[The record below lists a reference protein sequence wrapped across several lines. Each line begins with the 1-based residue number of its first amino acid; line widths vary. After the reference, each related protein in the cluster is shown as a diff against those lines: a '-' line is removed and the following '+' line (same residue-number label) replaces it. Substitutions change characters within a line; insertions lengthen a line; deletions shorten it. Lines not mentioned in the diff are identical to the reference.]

1 MADNIATGAGIRGD
15 RILRDGDPDRLGFEA
30 LARRLAMILTNPT
43 IGDSLVVGLEG
54 RWGSGKSS
62 LLRKIENELDEI
74 RADYP
79 HSLVHFRPWL
89 IGSRDALLAALFDD
103 LSVAIDSIE
112 ADRGDASRSTKA
124 KATKAINAT
133 RDFAAALGKLGGV
146 IELAGTATALGPL
159 AAAGKWVKELGG
171 AARRDQAAKS
181 LSTLKVDL
189 AKALE
194 ALGHRI
200 IVTIDDL
207 DRLEPSETLEV
218 LRLARSVADLP
229 NVVYLICYDSEVI
242 ARNIKHAAN
251 VDDGHAFLEKVV
263 QLTIMVPQPETF
275 QLRYWFA
282 EELNALCGDLSDE
295 ARTRLR
301 TVADQEGGKQL
312 RTPRAVNRALDAVR
326 LLWPPLR
333 EVGLD
338 FVDLVWLQLIKDANP
353 RLYRWIEE
361 YCATAAEIAIGAG
374 RVDEEDRTDMLQ
386 SLLACV
392 EPGYFD
398 DIHYRYNFA
407 EQLPGLDVNYAKDE
421 GIFTLFTRF
430 TGRERDRAIASR
442 RLMSPDHYRYYFA
455 LSNPSHALLQADYDR
470 FWAAV
475 ASGSN
480 GTAALI
486 LEYHCTS
493 TNRPMGKADML
504 FDRIGGAEGRDLV
517 PAEAE
522 HLLIALSN
530 VLDEA
535 YRKRP
540 FDIGW
545 VFSLWDRAERL
556 VPKLLASLDAEERR
570 ARVIDTVF
578 RYGKAISWV
587 SSLYRHDIFY
597 QGKFGD
603 EKKPPSEWLF
613 TSEELER
620 ISQIMNQR
628 FEQLTL
634 DEFLL
639 AIEAR
644 RMLFTWVQGGGG
656 DAAKEF
662 IDIHLSNNDSFLR
675 ILETLRSVVSTSDG
689 QFYVIKRSNLG
700 DFLDYQTARE
710 RVSALAKIPSDL
722 QKLAGTILTAFEEG
736 ENY

>member
-1 MADNIATGAGIRGD
+1 MANDTTTRAGIHGD

-30 LARRLAMILTNPT
+30 LAKRLAGILTNTT

-62 LLRKIENELDEI
+62 LLGKIETELVQI
-74 RADYP
+74 RSDYP
-79 HSLVHFRPWL
+79 HSLIHFRPWL
-89 IGSRDALLAALFDD
+89 IGSRDALLTALFTD
-103 LSVAIDSIE
+103 LSAAIDSIT
-112 ADRGDASRSTKA
+112 ADRGNATRSTKA
-124 KATKAINAT
+124 KATKAIDAT

-159 AAAGKWVKELGG
+159 AVAGKWVKELGG
-171 AARRDQAAKS
+171 AAKRDQPPKP
-181 LSTLKVDL
+181 LSTLKADL

-242 ARNIKHAAN
+242 ARNIQQAAN

-263 QLTIMVPQPETF
+263 QLTIMVPQPEAF

-282 EELNALCGDLSDE
+282 EELNAFCGDLGDE
-295 ARTRLR
+295 ARMRLR
-301 TVADQEGGKQL
+301 SIADQEGGKLL
-312 RTPRAVNRALDAVR
+312 RTPRAVNRALDAIR

-338 FVDLVWLQLIKDANP
+338 FADLVWLQLIKDANP
-353 RLYRWIEE
+353 QLYRWIEE
-361 YCATAAEIAIGAG
+361 YCSIAAELAIGAG
-374 RVDEEDRTDMLQ
+374 RVDEQDREGMLK
-386 SLLACV
+386 SLLASV

-407 EQLPGLDVNYAKDE
+407 EQLPGLDVDYAKE
-421 GIFTLFTRF
+421 GSIFTLFTRF
-430 TGRERDRAIASR
+430 AGNERDRAIAGR

-470 FWAAV
+470 FWLAV
-475 ASGSN
+475 AAGPN
-480 GTAALI
+480 EAAALI
-486 LEYHCTS
+486 LEYHCSS
-493 TNRPMGKADML
+493 TGRPMGKADML
-504 FDRIGGAEGRDLV
+504 FDRIGGAEGRGFS
-517 PAEAE
+517 PSEAE

-530 VLDEA
+530 ALDEA
-535 YRKRP
+535 YRKRS

-556 VPKLLASLDAEERR
+556 VPKLLASLDDERR
-570 ARVIDTVF
+570 PCVVDAMF
-578 RYGKAISWV
+578 RDGVAISWV

-613 TSEELER
+613 TGEEFER
-620 ISQIMNQR
+620 ISEIMNQR
-628 FEQLTL
+628 FEELTL
-634 DEFLL
+634 DEFLS

-656 DAAKEF
+656 GATKELIDA
-662 IDIHLSNNDSFLR
+662 HVSNDESFLR
-675 ILETLRSVVSTSDG
+675 ILEALKSIVSTSNGRFD
-689 QFYVIKRSNLG
+689 VLKRSNLAG
-700 DFLDYQTARE
+700 FLDYDASRE
-710 RVSALAKIPSDL
+710 RVSALAKISSDL
-722 QKLAGTILTAFEEG
+722 QGLAEEILTAFKEG